1 MRRKGIAGAGQES
14 DHYPNVERMGAEA
27 IPLPIDGDDDSKH
40 VLDDY

>member
-1 MRRKGIAGAGQES
+1 MRKKVRTGAGQES

-27 IPLPIDGDDDSKH
+27 IPLPIDGDNDSKH